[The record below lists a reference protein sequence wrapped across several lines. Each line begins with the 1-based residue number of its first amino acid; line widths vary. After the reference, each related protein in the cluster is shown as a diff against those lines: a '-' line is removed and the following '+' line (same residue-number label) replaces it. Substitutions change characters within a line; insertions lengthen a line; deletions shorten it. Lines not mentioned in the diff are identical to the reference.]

1 MCSKFFGRAL
11 PNENS
16 TFNNDKYVIGR
27 SGYPFQVLAALRFGA
42 AGCCGLSTSIPHAI
56 KTKSI
61 NLMES
66 EKIETALLSAL
77 SLLNNEVDN
86 IEFDKLKNEYLLVIE
101 QLETA
106 LNEIAKDE

>member
-1 MCSKFFGRAL
+1 
-11 PNENS
+11 
-16 TFNNDKYVIGR
+16 
-27 SGYPFQVLAALRFGA
+27 
-42 AGCCGLSTSIPHAI
+42 
-56 KTKSI
+56 
-61 NLMES
+61 MES
-66 EKIETALLSAL
+66 EKIETSLLSAL